1 MNNPKNVLIALI
13 VISLG
18 LPSISFSAGLFF
30 EKPVFKTGKITLNFS
45 TPTLT
50 TMTETPFVIVIY
62 DETGK
67 KINHATLNASLDMPA
82 MPMPPNH
89 PEVVWDINAYRGNAI
104 FTMAGSWQMIVDI
117 NRPGYDT
124 EQVSFDIEQVNM
136 K

>member
-1 MNNPKNVLIALI
+1 MNNPKNILTALI
-13 VISLG
+13 IFSLG

-30 EKPVFKTGKITLNFS
+30 EKPVFKTGRITLNFS
-45 TPTLT
+45 APTLT
-50 TMTETPFVIVIY
+50 TMTEIPFVIDIY

-67 KINHATLNASLDMPA
+67 TINNATLSVSLDMPA

-89 PEVVWDINAYRGNAI
+89 PEVVWDTNAYRGTAI
-104 FTMAGSWQMIVDI
+104 FTMAGAWQMVVDI
-117 NRPGYDT
+117 SRPGYDA